1 MAWLLGQEEGEKKDG
16 EREVRGRDGWVAVWE
31 RARGV
36 KIFAKHMNVPQE
48 AATIGGA
55 LNLQTGSKTQPADFS
70 LSLCW
75 SDDT

>member
-1 MAWLLGQEEGEKKDG
+1 MTGFLVRKK
-16 EREVRGRDGWVAVWE
+16 ERRKMGKGEVRGIDVCVAVWE

>member
-1 MAWLLGQEEGEKKDG
+1 MTGFLVRKK
-16 EREVRGRDGWVAVWE
+16 ERRKMGKGEVRGRDGWVAVWE